1 MQANSIATLIL
12 QYIMSTIKLT
22 TTNIGVE
29 ELKHLR
35 KLSTHHKLKQV
46 EFINSAIGYFRK
58 TGINPSEEIYSPREE
73 IEMLKKRVEE
83 VIKFLQ
89 VHEKQKLSP
98 LMERLILLEKKLSEN
113 TSKES
118 ISIND
123 LNEIGELIATYKN
136 SIEGQLNRIS
146 IGINKFSEN
155 VNVGMSAQY
164 ELQKNTAQL
173 IGLLFECIRNRNLT
187 GKMNE
192 IDIKNF
198 ENAISKIR

>member
-1 MQANSIATLIL
+1 
-12 QYIMSTIKLT
+12 MSTIKLT

-29 ELKHLR
+29 ELKHLK
-35 KLSTHHKLKQV
+35 KLSIHHKLKQV
-46 EFINSAIGYFRK
+46 EFINSAIDYFKK
-58 TGINPSEEIYSPREE
+58 TGINPSEQIYSPREE
-73 IEMLKKRVEE
+73 IEMLKKRLEE

-123 LNEIGELIATYKN
+123 LNNISELIASYKN

-146 IGINKFSEN
+146 LGINKFSEN
-155 VNVGMSAQY
+155 VNTSMIAQY
-164 ELQKNTAQL
+164 ELQKKTAHL
-173 IGLLFECIRNRNLT
+173 TGLLFECIRNRNLT
-187 GKMNE
+187 GKMSE
-192 IDIKNF
+192 SDIQNF
-198 ENAISKIR
+198 ENALSKIR